1 MASRQVD
8 NLTFERDVG
17 FQVDTL
23 TTMTTA
29 TAASSRPDS
38 GVSVSVSP
46 MNQPE
51 STESEV
57 IFTEHRTSEQT
68 RVRTSSSSETSEAE
82 FPKPASKKRRP
93 KRAKKSE
100 TRRILA
106 PMSDSKGLLQQE
118 LDSELADLLS
128 KISTLEKKVE
138 DENSKI
144 DDLVS
149 LCMFMKTNF
158 TKVLKEFVK
167 CLEKSF
173 SKWFWELCQLYHLWP
188 LFCLVSVLVETT
200 YNFTTQKLQNKSP

>member
-1 MASRQVD
+1 
-8 NLTFERDVG
+8 
-17 FQVDTL
+17 
-23 TTMTTA
+23 
-29 TAASSRPDS
+29 
-38 GVSVSVSP
+38 
-46 MNQPE
+46 
-51 STESEV
+51 
-57 IFTEHRTSEQT
+57 
-68 RVRTSSSSETSEAE
+68 
-82 FPKPASKKRRP
+82 
-93 KRAKKSE
+93 
-100 TRRILA
+100 
-106 PMSDSKGLLQQE
+106 MSDSKGLLQQE